1 MRNIQGE
8 NLDKNFLEIR
18 NLSKTFPGVQAL
30 KRIDFSIKKG
40 EIHGLIG
47 ENGSGKS
54 TLVKII
60 TGVLQPDPGAEIVI
74 DGKSINV
81 LHSIDSIRMGI
92 AAIFQDFS
100 LFENLS
106 VSENIAISKLTER
119 GVNVVNWREI
129 KRSAE
134 ATIQKLGIQLDLNAL
149 VGSLSV
155 ANKQIVAIA
164 RAIDS
169 DAKLLIMDEPTS
181 ALSHNEVKALFKVMT
196 NLNRNGISI
205 LFISHKLD
213 EVLEIC
219 DVITVLR
226 DGEII
231 GTYKKDE
238 VDSSKLISLMTGKKV
253 IRRKGKESKLGELI
267 LEVKNLTKR
276 GNFRNISFKLHSGE
290 ILGITGLLGS
300 GKTELAK
307 ALFGLNIPD
316 SGEIYLEGRKVK
328 ITSPGLAK
336 KYGICYVSEERG
348 ENLVLNKSVSD
359 NIIVA
364 IVGKILGRLKL
375 IDFKKGEE
383 VAESWIK
390 RLSIKVPYKEV
401 EVSYLS
407 GGNQQRVAIAKWLAT
422 NPKILILDNPA
433 VGIDVGAKS
442 EIFDIINDLAESG
455 IGIILISPEVLEVL
469 SNCQRILVMRKGEIV
484 ANFESE
490 KVTEREIMEKA
501 IEG

>member
-1 MRNIQGE
+1 MKNIKRN
-8 NLDKNFLEIR
+8 NLDNNFLEIR

-30 KRIDFSIKKG
+30 KGIDFSIKNG

-60 TGVLQPDPGAEIVI
+60 TGVLQPDHGAEIVI
-74 DGKSINV
+74 DGKSIDILN
-81 LHSIDSIRMGI
+81 SINSIRMGI
-92 AAIFQDFS
+92 SAIFQDFS

-106 VSENIAISKLTER
+106 VSENIAISKLIEK
-119 GVNVVNWREI
+119 GFNVVNWREI
-129 KRSAE
+129 RRSAE
-134 ATIQKLGIQLDLNAL
+134 ATILKLGVQLDLNAL
-149 VGSLSV
+149 VGGLSV

-164 RAIDS
+164 RAINS
-169 DAKLLIMDEPTS
+169 DTKLLIMDEPTS
-181 ALSHNEVKALFKVMT
+181 ALSHNEVKALFKVMA

-205 LFISHKLD
+205 LFISHKLG

-231 GTYKKDE
+231 GTYKRDE
-238 VDSSKLISLMTGKKV
+238 VDSSKLISLMTGKNI
-253 IRRKGKESKLGELI
+253 IRRKGKKSKLEELI
-267 LEVKNLTKR
+267 LEVKNLSKK
-276 GNFRNISFKLHSGE
+276 GNFRNISFGLHSGE
-290 ILGITGLLGS
+290 VLGITGLLGS

-316 SGEIYLEGRKVK
+316 SGDIYLEGHKVK
-328 ITSPGLAK
+328 ITSPNLAK
-336 KYGICYVSEERG
+336 KYGICYVSEEKG
-348 ENLVLNKSVSD
+348 ENLVLNKSVSV
-359 NIIVA
+359 NIIA
-364 IVGKILGRLKL
+364 ALIEKILGRMKL

-383 VAESWIK
+383 VAESWIR

-401 EVSYLS
+401 EVSHLS

-442 EIFDIINDLAESG
+442 EIFDIINDLAKSG
-455 IGIILISPEVLEVL
+455 MGIILISPEVLEVL

-484 ANFESE
+484 ASFESE

-501 IEG
+501 NQG